1 MVTPLIVALAA
12 VVIILALI
20 PLTRRATTT
29 KMRTLQA
36 TVIDKRREKGVVY
49 GGLFLPTVKHMLIT
63 DRGLQAETTKEV
75 YEATNIGEK
84 VTVAEYS
91 DGVYRVDH

>member
-1 MVTPLIVALAA
+1 MVTPLIAALAA

-20 PLTRRATTT
+20 PLTKRATTT

-36 TVIDKRREKGVVY
+36 TVIDKRRETSVTYV
-49 GGLFLPTVKHMLIT
+49 GLFLPSVKYILIT
-63 DRGLQAETTKEV
+63 DKGLQAETTKKD
-75 YEATNIGEK
+75 YEATKIGDN

-91 DGVYRVDH
+91 DGIYRVDH

>member
-20 PLTRRATTT
+20 PLTKRSTTT

-36 TVIDKRREKGVVY
+36 TVIDKRREISVTYVGF
-49 GGLFLPTVKHMLIT
+49 FLPTVKHILIT
-63 DRGLQAETTKEV
+63 DRGIQAETTKEI
-75 YEATNIGEK
+75 YGEINIGDK
-84 VTVAEYS
+84 VSVAEYS